1 MHIIFIRHGD
11 PDYKN
16 NTVTEKGARE
26 AQYLAE
32 RIARWNVTDFY
43 VSPYGR
49 AQDTLKP
56 ALLKTDRTAVTL
68 PWLREFDHH
77 VIDPLSGKERSC
89 CWDWMPRYFYKEQK
103 FFDRKRWFNVKPL
116 RQKDIEKHYR
126 EVCDG
131 FDALLA
137 QYDYTRDS
145 RDCAIYNCLPHLTE
159 EAAAVDTHLLAQQ
172 EDLDSKNLVFVCHL
186 GVMFALIAHLTGMS
200 PVQLWQGC
208 YVAPTSVT
216 VLGAEERVPG
226 EVVFRVQQFGDVRH
240 LAEHGEPAS
249 ACGFFGNLFDL

>member
-1 MHIIFIRHGD
+1 MHLIFIRHGD

-26 AQYLAE
+26 SAYLAE
-32 RIARWNVTDFY
+32 RIAGWDVTDFY

-56 ALLKTDRTAVTL
+56 ALLKMERTAVTL

-77 VIDPLSGKERSC
+77 VIDPVSGKERSC
-89 CWDWMPRYFYKEQK
+89 CWDWMPRYYYKENK
-103 FFDRKRWFNVKPL
+103 FFDRKRWFAAKPL
-116 RQKDIEKHYR
+116 RQKDIESRYR

-145 RDCAIYNCLPHLTE
+145 RYTAIYNCLPHLTDE
-159 EAAAVDTHLLAQQ
+159 EAAVDTHLLAQQ
-172 EDLDSKNLVFVCHL
+172 KNLDGKNLVFVCHL
-186 GVMFALIAHLTGMS
+186 GVMFAIIAHLTGMS

-240 LAEHGEPAS
+240 LYAHGEPAS
-249 ACGFFGNLFDL
+249 ACGFFGNIFDL